1 MEPAEPV
8 NRRTAH
14 RGRCALRR
22 VGRCQRKTGVVC
34 PPTEGASG
42 TPPPTVVAR
51 CRFQRSREV
60 QFSTPVTFHAAS
72 SVMLLYV
79 GCTVLGA
86 PRPRDRWVALDA
98 VVRPDRFY
106 PRFPRRV
113 RLRPPPNVCNP
124 AGTARAPLVRRRE
137 PRPPCHSRS
146 VRYAPA
152 VGGGVLDAPR
162 SRDRRA
168 ALDAHVRRDRPH
180 PWHPRCV
187 NRALTDQR
195 FIFRGHSPRTIC
207 TGEPR

>member
-22 VGRCQRKTGVVC
+22 VGRCQRKTGVVR
-34 PPTEGASG
+34 PPTEGASW
-42 TPPPTVVAR
+42 TPPPTGCAR

-106 PRFPRRV
+106 PRFPRRAN
-113 RLRPPPNVCNP
+113 L
-124 AGTARAPLVRRRE
+124 ASTTQ
-137 PRPPCHSRS
+137 HMQS
-146 VRYAPA
+146 
-152 VGGGVLDAPR
+152 
-162 SRDRRA
+162 
-168 ALDAHVRRDRPH
+168 
-180 PWHPRCV
+180 
-187 NRALTDQR
+187 
-195 FIFRGHSPRTIC
+195 RGHSPRTI
-207 TGEPR
+207 GRRREPRQPCHIPQPTLRTHRRGRRPRRPLRRMIVGAG